1 MEIKIAFYKG
11 DGGWKNK
18 IIRWWTKSP
27 YSHAEL
33 VLPDKVTWVSISPL
47 LTSKV
52 ETRTKEEYNESSW
65 DFVPLQV
72 SEEQFTTI
80 MEFYEFTKG
89 SSYDWIGMIFSQ
101 FLPFTIKRQG
111 KWYCSEWIAYALRI
125 SNVVDWKIIKIYDR
139 HDLSPGVLH
148 QIVLQ
153 QACVSELEVEKEK
166 NNKLLLD
173 NEL

>member
-1 MEIKIAFYKG
+1 MKIKIAFYKG
-11 DGGWKNK
+11 SGGWKNK

-33 VLPDKVTWVSISPL
+33 ILPDGVTWISISPL

-52 ETRTKEEYNESSW
+52 AARVKKEYNIESW
-65 DFVPLQV
+65 DFVELDITEKQYDI
-72 SEEQFTTI
+72 I

-101 FLPFTIKRQG
+101 FVPYTIKRKG

-125 SNVVDWKIIKIYDR
+125 SNVIDWRIIKIYDR
-139 HDLSPGVLH
+139 HDLSPSVIY
-148 QIVLQ
+148 QIILQ
-153 QACVSELEVEKEK
+153 QAYKVDKEKEIEK
-166 NNKLLLD
+166 KDELLID
-173 NEL
+173 ITV